1 METEVEEGGLSFEVE
16 GTHEDGQG
24 EGVFYNPVQ
33 ELNRD
38 LTVAVLRAYPEWS
51 GRSVDS
57 YLDATAASGVRG
69 VRAANEGYDATCC
82 DVDSGAVALAERNF
96 AHNGLDGEAVH
107 RKAQAFMHES
117 HFDVVDLDPFGTP
130 VPFADA
136 AVDAANSLLCVTATD
151 TAPLCGAHF
160 RSGVRTYS
168 AVPRNTEFH
177 AEVGVRV
184 LLSALVRIAA
194 RYDVAARP
202 VFTHATS
209 HYVRTCLHLDSG
221 AGVADAQVDELG
233 HVDWCQDCLY
243 REHERGLL
251 ADPLEA
257 CPECGGTVQTAGQL
271 YLGRPDDPG
280 FLGAVRAELTDEL
293 GTHEE
298 AEKLLGRIAGEL
310 DRPTH
315 YDQHRLYRNWS
326 EPNVGMDEF
335 IDGLR
340 EAGFEASRTH
350 YGGTTLKTDATPAEM
365 RALFVDRE

>member
-1 METEVEEGGLSFEVE
+1 METDVEEGGLAFEVE
-16 GTHEDGQG
+16 GIHEDGHG

-51 GRSVDS
+51 GRSVES

-69 VRAANEGYDATCC
+69 VRAANEGYDAVCC
-82 DVDSGAVALAERNF
+82 DVDPDAVALAERNF
-96 AHNGLDGEAVH
+96 ARNDLPGEAVH
-107 RKAQAFMHES
+107 RKAQAYMHES

-136 AVDAANSLLCVTATD
+136 AVDAANALLCVTATD

-168 AVPRNTEFH
+168 TVPRNTEFH
-177 AEVGVRV
+177 AEMGVRV
-184 LLSALVRIAA
+184 LLSALVRTAA
-194 RYDVAARP
+194 RYDVAAEP

-209 HYVRTCLHLDSG
+209 HYVRTYLHLDSG
-221 AGVADAQVDELG
+221 AGVADDQVDELG
-233 HVDWCQDCLY
+233 HVDWCQDCYY
-243 REHERGLL
+243 REHERGLH
-251 ADPLEA
+251 ADPLDS

-271 YLGRPDDPG
+271 YLGRPDDPS
-280 FLGAVRAELTDEL
+280 FLERVTDELTDEL
-293 GTHEE
+293 GTRSK
-298 AEKLLGRIAGEL
+298 AERLLERIAGEL
-310 DRPTH
+310 GRPTH

-326 EPNVGMDEF
+326 EPAVGMDEF
-335 IDGLR
+335 LAGLR
-340 EAGFEASRTH
+340 EAGFAASRTH

-365 RALFVDRE
+365 RALFVE